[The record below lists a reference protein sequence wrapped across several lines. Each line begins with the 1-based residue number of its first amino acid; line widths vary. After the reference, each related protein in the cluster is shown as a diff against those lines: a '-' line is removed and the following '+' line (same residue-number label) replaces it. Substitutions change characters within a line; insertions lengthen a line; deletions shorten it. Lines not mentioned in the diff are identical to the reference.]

1 MANEKVGCCKSA
13 GRWLAFGVTTA
24 ALVVYVATLAPGLTF
39 EHSGV
44 DGGDLIAAART
55 LGVPHPSGYPTY
67 TLLAWLVSHLPMG
80 TVAYRVNLLSALC
93 AGVTGGLAC
102 LSAQILLAG
111 SRHRLALSAATGLTL
126 AFSSLLWSQA
136 VIAEVYAML
145 ALFAALLLWLVLSWR
160 QIGGD
165 VRLGLAGLVMG
176 VGLGNHLSLV
186 FALPALLVLLWPKRR
201 KWLRAKVLIPAAG
214 LFLAGLCVYVYLPLA
229 ASRHPAVNWGDPQTW
244 DRLWWVV
251 SGGPYHSY
259 AFSLGLSQIP
269 GRIAAWIGLL
279 GDQFGW
285 WGLILVV
292 AGIWGWC
299 QDAGGKQRQ
308 SGQLLAV
315 AFLAWGLPA
324 GLYALFYSTTDS
336 YVYLLPLLVPLAL
349 AWGKGAD
356 YVLQLAQRLGPLW
369 RRAALAI
376 LLLLPLGSLALH
388 WQAAD
393 LSHDRTAHTYMQQIL
408 DGAAPG
414 ALIVAQGDRPTFALW
429 YGLYADRQRPDLA
442 VVCGPLLAYPWYRDQ
457 IRQLYPELVVPDPSS
472 SSVAAG
478 DPVREL
484 IVTNLGHRVV
494 YATDPPEAWRAWFS
508 FAEEE
513 DAPLYRVLAVSR
525 ASNKE
530 GGACSNC

>member
-1 MANEKVGCCKSA
+1 MANETVGCDKSA
-13 GRWLAFGVTTA
+13 GRWLALGVTTA
-24 ALVVYVATLAPGLTF
+24 ALAVYVATLAPGLTF
-39 EHSGV
+39 EHNGV
-44 DGGDLIAAART
+44 DGGDFIAAART

-67 TLLAWLVSHLPMG
+67 TLLAWLVSHLPVG

-102 LSAQILLAG
+102 LSAQILLAA
-111 SRHRLALSAATGLTL
+111 SRYRLALSAATGLTL

-160 QIGGD
+160 QVGGD
-165 VRLGLAGLVMG
+165 IR
-176 VGLGNHLSLV
+176 LGNHLTLI
-186 FALPALLVLLWPKRR
+186 FAAPAMLVLLWPERR
-201 KWLRAKVLIPAAG
+201 RWLRAKVLIPAAG

-244 DRLWWVV
+244 DRFWWVV
-251 SGGPYHSY
+251 SGGPYQSY
-259 AFSLGLSQIP
+259 TFSLGLSQIP

-292 AGIWGWC
+292 AGIWGRW
-299 QDAGGKQRQ
+299 QDAGGKQRR
-308 SGQLLAV
+308 SSRLLLV
-315 AFLAWGLPA
+315 AFVAWGLPA
-324 GLYALFYSTTDS
+324 GLYALSYATTDS
-336 YVYLLPLLVPLAL
+336 HVYLLPLLVPLAL

-356 YVLQLAQRLGPLW
+356 YLLHLAQRMGSLW

-393 LSHDRTAHTYMQQIL
+393 LSHDRTAHTYIQQVL

-429 YGLYADRQRPDLA
+429 YGLYADHQRPDLA
-442 VVCGPLLAYPWYRDQ
+442 VVCGPMLVYPWYRDQ
-457 IRQLYPELVVPDPSS
+457 IRRLYPRLVVPEPSS
-472 SSVAAG
+472 SSVASG
-478 DPVREL
+478 EPVREL
-484 IVTNLGHRVV
+484 IVANLYLRVV

-508 FAEEE
+508 FAEEKN
-513 DAPLYRVLAVSR
+513 APLYRVLAVSR
-525 ASNKE
+525 ASNEE